1 MKGIAVTFELVG
13 AKFRMASIFMRS
25 GRFVQSVTGICR
37 VEAFDPGDLKP
48 LAQRV
53 QVRLLAA

>member
-1 MKGIAVTFELVG
+1 
-13 AKFRMASIFMRS
+13 
-25 GRFVQSVTGICR
+25 VTGICR